1 MGYHIIMD
9 SVGDRTEELLAM
21 DNFSVAPLKL
31 IIDEQEF
38 TDDGG
43 IDQRMLLEKI
53 ASAKT
58 CPKSA
63 CPSPEEYKNLYEKHK
78 GNRIYVIA
86 GTSELTGSYN
96 SAKLAQNL
104 FLEEFPDAQIMVFDS
119 KSGTAGE
126 TLLAY
131 KVIEFEKAYNNFER
145 VIKEIN
151 QFIKKQETIFVLGDV
166 KFLQQSGRLTGLK
179 SLLVT
184 ALNIIPILAADEHGT
199 IVQVGQ
205 ARGSKKALKKL
216 MDRIIEE
223 IKIGK
228 QEMLV
233 ISHCSCLERAEALK
247 DELIT
252 IFPTL
257 DVRISNTGGIA
268 TLYAG
273 NQGIVVSY

>member
-21 DNFSVAPLKL
+21 DSFSVAPLKL
-31 IIDEQEF
+31 NIDNEEF
-38 TDDGG
+38 IDDGS
-43 IDQRMLLEKI
+43 IDQSMLLEKI

-63 CPSPEEYKNLYEKHK
+63 CSSPEEYKNLYKKHK
-78 GNRIYVIA
+78 GDRIYVIT

-104 FLEEFPDAQIMVFDS
+104 FLEEFPDAEIMVFDS

-131 KVIEFEKAYNNFER
+131 KVIAFEKAYNNFQR

-151 QFIKKQETIFVLGDV
+151 QFIKEQETIFVLGDV

-205 ARGSKKALKKL
+205 ARGAKRALKKL
-216 MDRIIEE
+216 MESIVEG
-223 IKIGK
+223 IKMGK
-228 QEMLV
+228 QKMLV
-233 ISHCSCLERAEALK
+233 ISHCNCLPRAEALK
-247 DELIT
+247 EELIT
-252 IFPTL
+252 IFPKL
-257 DVRISNTGGIA
+257 DIKISNTGGIA